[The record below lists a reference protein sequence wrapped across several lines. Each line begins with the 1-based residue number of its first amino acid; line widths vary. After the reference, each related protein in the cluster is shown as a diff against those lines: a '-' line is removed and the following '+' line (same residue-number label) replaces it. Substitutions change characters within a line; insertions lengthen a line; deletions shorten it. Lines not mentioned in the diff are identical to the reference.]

1 MENTPPTLEEI
12 ELNKRI
18 RVLPIIRELQATD
31 KEIIDDLELIKE
43 GQDKINDKVDLGFSK
58 GKDRMDGL
66 ESMFKDHISTTK
78 DNHKEA
84 MGAYSDLK
92 TEIRDQKI
100 TELKNE
106 LKDRKSND
114 NGLKNDLIKIALVT
128 IISAVGYLFI
138 KSYG

>member
-18 RVLPIIRELQATD
+18 CVLPIIRELQATD
-31 KEIIDDLELIKE
+31 KEIIDDLEQIKE

-78 DNHKEA
+78 DNHKET
-84 MGAYSDLK
+84 MSAYSDLK